1 MTNDSAHVLCTSNNN
16 GQATQQISHTS
27 TEQPTVPYFYLID
40 KISDVALKHEGSA
53 LIFSSGIAT
62 SIIIYMI
69 AKSAA
74 EIIKAWRSTAS

>member
-1 MTNDSAHVLCTSNNN
+1 MTNDSDHVLCTSNN
-16 GQATQQISHTS
+16 GQATQQMSHTG
-27 TEQPTVPYFYLID
+27 TEQPTVPYLID
-40 KISDVALKHEGSA
+40 KIADVALKHEGSA

>member
-1 MTNDSAHVLCTSNNN
+1 MTNDSDHFICTFNNN
-16 GQATQQISHTS
+16 GQPIQQMTQIG
-27 TEQPTVPYFYLID
+27 TEQPTVPYLID
-40 KISDVALKHEGSA
+40 KIADVALKHEGSA
-53 LIFSSGIAT
+53 LIFSNGIAT